1 MGAVSPVGR
10 GRRRGVEA
18 TQLARRLAFRRKLE
32 EYVKAKEREGLSRR
46 YVQQLRWT
54 NMRNLD
60 ILVEGGRE
68 TNPMH
73 IGPDDVRYLMGRV
86 PPRDGNFRMQQQ
98 HSQYLGFFLAWCGN
112 DVVSMMRLRW
122 PEGTRL
128 RTDWLTAEQV
138 ELVRQAVA
146 GDPELAMLLH
156 LEADLGLRR
165 VEVQRLRMRDVAGDV
180 VRVTGKGRAGGKP
193 RDLHKH
199 PDTDGVLEDYLVHR
213 ASVVRRARAKDPSV
227 EVPDD
232 LMLCWHMGRLGG
244 MRATALDRR
253 KDHMVDLSGI
263 RFGHHT
269 LRRTW
274 GRELWKAG
282 VPVETISEMMGHSE
296 TKTTLRYLGI
306 NFDDQGEALNL
317 LYARQQQ
324 ARGKTLTK
332 TLTSPQLHQKA

>member
-1 MGAVSPVGR
+1 MSPVGR
-10 GRRRGVEA
+10 ERRRGAEA
-18 TQLARRLAFRRKLE
+18 RQLARQPAFRRKLE

-54 NMRNLD
+54 NVRNLE
-60 ILVEGGRE
+60 ILAEGGRE
-68 TNPMH
+68 TDPMR
-73 IGPDDVRYLMGRV
+73 IGPEDVRYLMGRV
-86 PPRDGNFRMQQQ
+86 PPRDGNYRMQMQ
-98 HSQYLGFFLAWCGN
+98 HTQYLGFFLGWCGN
-112 DVVSMMRLRW
+112 DVVSSMRLRW

-138 ELVRQAVA
+138 ELVREAVA
-146 GDPELAMLLH
+146 DDPELAMLLH

-165 VEVQRLRMRDVAGDV
+165 VEVQRLRVRDLAGDV
-180 VRVTGKGRAGGKP
+180 VRVTGKGRAGGKV

-199 PDTDGVLEDYLVHR
+199 PDTDAVLRDYLEHR
-213 ASVVRRARAKDPSV
+213 AAVVRRARRRDPGV
-227 EVPDD
+227 EVPDA
-232 LMLCWHMGRLGG
+232 LMLCWHMGRLSG

-253 KDHMVDLSGI
+253 KDRMVRLSGV

-306 NFDDQGEALNL
+306 NFDDQGEALGL
-317 LYARQQQ
+317 LYARQKQ
-324 ARGKTLTK
+324 ARGRTLTK
-332 TLTSPQLHQKA
+332 TLTSPKLHQKS